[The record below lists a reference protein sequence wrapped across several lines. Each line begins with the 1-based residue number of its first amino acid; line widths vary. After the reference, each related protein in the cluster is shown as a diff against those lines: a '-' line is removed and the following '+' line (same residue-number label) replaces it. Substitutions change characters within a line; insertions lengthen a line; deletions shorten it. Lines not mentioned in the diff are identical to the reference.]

1 MKRFT
6 FSVPQNILFGEGVLK
21 ELPGA
26 AGKLGGK
33 HGFIISG
40 PTLNRLGVVGQ
51 CEEILTQAGIAVNTF
66 CDTEG
71 NPSVETVERA
81 AEAFWESGADFIV
94 ALGGGSPMDVA
105 KAVGVVAKY
114 GGSITEVTDP
124 ELSVYEKYQGW
135 NERVWGNEIITI
147 LRGARKYSGYDI
159 EPFIEKLKWKKEYMQ
174 TDFPDPFDP
183 ERWNRIDVD
192 ELFAED

>member
-40 PTLNRLGVVGQ
+40 PTLKKLGVVGR
-51 CEEILTQAGIAVNTF
+51 CEEILEQAGIKVSMF
-66 CDTEG
+66 CETEG

-81 AEAFWESGADFIV
+81 SQAFKESGADFLV

-105 KAVGVVAKY
+105 KAVGDCGKIWRQHY
-114 GGSITEVTDP
+114 GI
-124 ELSVYEKYQGW
+124 
-135 NERVWGNEIITI
+135 
-147 LRGARKYSGYDI
+147 
-159 EPFIEKLKWKKEYMQ
+159 
-174 TDFPDPFDP
+174 
-183 ERWNRIDVD
+183 
-192 ELFAED
+192 

>member
-51 CEEILTQAGIAVNTF
+51 CEEILTQAGIAGK
-66 CDTEG
+66 EISY
-71 NPSVETVERA
+71 SVPLIIGWGRLASLTYLVLVEKRIRIPA
-81 AEAFWESGADFIV
+81 QILSLRW
-94 ALGGGSPMDVA
+94 
-105 KAVGVVAKY
+105 AVVLLWMWQK
-114 GGSITEVTDP
+114 P
-124 ELSVYEKYQGW
+124 
-135 NERVWGNEIITI
+135 
-147 LRGARKYSGYDI
+147 
-159 EPFIEKLKWKKEYMQ
+159 
-174 TDFPDPFDP
+174 
-183 ERWNRIDVD
+183 
-192 ELFAED
+192 

>member
-51 CEEILTQAGIAVNTF
+51 CE
-66 CDTEG
+66 
-71 NPSVETVERA
+71 
-81 AEAFWESGADFIV
+81 
-94 ALGGGSPMDVA
+94 
-105 KAVGVVAKY
+105 
-114 GGSITEVTDP
+114 
-124 ELSVYEKYQGW
+124 
-135 NERVWGNEIITI
+135 
-147 LRGARKYSGYDI
+147 
-159 EPFIEKLKWKKEYMQ
+159 
-174 TDFPDPFDP
+174 
-183 ERWNRIDVD
+183 
-192 ELFAED
+192 

>member
-51 CEEILTQAGIAVNTF
+51 CEEILTQAGIAVSTF

-81 AEAFWESGADFIV
+81 AEAFKV
-94 ALGGGSPMDVA
+94 
-105 KAVGVVAKY
+105 
-114 GGSITEVTDP
+114 
-124 ELSVYEKYQGW
+124 
-135 NERVWGNEIITI
+135 
-147 LRGARKYSGYDI
+147 RGRFYCCTWRRFSHGRGKSRRCCGKIWRKYH
-159 EPFIEKLKWKKEYMQ
+159 
-174 TDFPDPFDP
+174 
-183 ERWNRIDVD
+183 RI
-192 ELFAED
+192 

>member
-1 MKRFT
+1 MDSMKRFT

-51 CEEILTQAGIAVNTF
+51 CEEILTQAGIAVSTF

-81 AEAFWESGADFIV
+81 AEAFRESCRQGSGGDYPADRHSYNCRNRFR
-94 ALGGGSPMDVA
+94 G
-105 KAVGVVAKY
+105 Y
-114 GGSITEVTDP
+114 GFFC
-124 ELSVYEKYQGW
+124 YY
-135 NERVWGNEIITI
+135 
-147 LRGARKYSGYDI
+147 
-159 EPFIEKLKWKKEYMQ
+159 
-174 TDFPDPFDP
+174 
-183 ERWNRIDVD
+183 
-192 ELFAED
+192 

>member
-51 CEEILTQAGIAVNTF
+51 CEEILTQAGIAVSTF

-81 AEAFWESGADFIV
+81 AEAF
-94 ALGGGSPMDVA
+94 
-105 KAVGVVAKY
+105 
-114 GGSITEVTDP
+114 
-124 ELSVYEKYQGW
+124 
-135 NERVWGNEIITI
+135 
-147 LRGARKYSGYDI
+147 
-159 EPFIEKLKWKKEYMQ
+159 
-174 TDFPDPFDP
+174 
-183 ERWNRIDVD
+183 
-192 ELFAED
+192 

>member
-51 CEEILTQAGIAVNTF
+51 CEEILTQAGIAVSTF

-81 AEAFWESGADFIV
+81 AEAFQASGADLLLLL
-94 ALGGGSPMDVA
+94 A
-105 KAVGVVAKY
+105 AV
-114 GGSITEVTDP
+114 P
-124 ELSVYEKYQGW
+124 
-135 NERVWGNEIITI
+135 
-147 LRGARKYSGYDI
+147 
-159 EPFIEKLKWKKEYMQ
+159 
-174 TDFPDPFDP
+174 
-183 ERWNRIDVD
+183 RWMWQKP
-192 ELFAED
+192 

>member
-51 CEEILTQAGIAVNTF
+51 CEEILTQAGIAVSTF

-81 AEAFWESGADFIV
+81 AEAFRASGADFIV

-105 KAVGVVAKY
+105 K
-114 GGSITEVTDP
+114 
-124 ELSVYEKYQGW
+124 LSVLWQNTAAASQNMK
-135 NERVWGNEIITI
+135 V
-147 LRGARKYSGYDI
+147 
-159 EPFIEKLKWKKEYMQ
+159 Q
-174 TDFPDPFDP
+174 TRFLG
-183 ERWNRIDVD
+183 RSSR
-192 ELFAED
+192 

>member
-51 CEEILTQAGIAVNTF
+51 CEEILTQAGIAVSTF

-81 AEAFWESGADFIV
+81 AEAFRASGADFIV

-114 GGSITEVTDP
+114 GGSITE
-124 ELSVYEKYQGW
+124 YEGADKVPGDRPADRHSY
-135 NERVWGNEIITI
+135 NSRNRF
-147 LRGARKYSGYDI
+147 RGYGFFCYYRSQTKLQAYSI
-159 EPFIEKLKWKKEYMQ
+159 FL
-174 TDFPDPFDP
+174 
-183 ERWNRIDVD
+183 
-192 ELFAED
+192 

>member
-51 CEEILTQAGIAVNTF
+51 CEEILTQVGIAVSTF
-66 CDTEG
+66 CDTEVMVLSQVRTDRTYSYTS
-71 NPSVETVERA
+71 PLSTVRA
-81 AEAFWESGADFIV
+81 SN
-94 ALGGGSPMDVA
+94 
-105 KAVGVVAKY
+105 
-114 GGSITEVTDP
+114 
-124 ELSVYEKYQGW
+124 LSRRDRLYP
-135 NERVWGNEIITI
+135 T
-147 LRGARKYSGYDI
+147 
-159 EPFIEKLKWKKEYMQ
+159 
-174 TDFPDPFDP
+174 T
-183 ERWNRIDVD
+183 
-192 ELFAED
+192 